1 APDDTLAGTLA
12 YISPEQTGRMNR
24 PVDYRTDLYSLG
36 VTLYELFTGQL
47 PFQASDALEMIHSHI
62 ARLPTP
68 PAEVNSDVPPPI
80 SDIIL
85 KLLAKNA
92 EDRYQTAHA
101 LQADL
106 RHCLD
111 QYQAA
116 GQIEPFEL
124 GRDDFSGRLQ
134 IPAKLYGREAEI
146 TQLLETFGRV
156 TEGRA
161 ELLLVIGYA
170 GVGKTSL
177 VHEIQR
183 PITEK
188 RGYFIEGKFDQYQR
202 SIPYSA
208 WGQAFARLVD
218 LWLTESQA
226 SIDARNAII
235 LEAVGQN
242 GQVLIDLF
250 PNLEHII
257 GPQPAV
263 PDQGGQE
270 AQNRFSYF
278 FQRFIRAVA
287 RPDQP
292 LVVFLDDLQWIDL
305 ASLKLFDI
313 LLSDPDSKHFLVIG
327 AYRDN
332 EVEASHPL
340 MVEVSR
346 LKEAGCPVDQLG
358 LDNLNLE
365 QVNALVS
372 DSLRMPADSC
382 LPLARLIQAKTE
394 GNAFFARQL
403 LDSLAVDGLLTFDN
417 NEHYWQWDITQM
429 NEQAIAENV
438 VELMVNKMRRLP
450 AASQEML
457 QIAACLGTQFDLSLL
472 HLVSEKS
479 QEETR
484 LALQAAYEEGFIVRV
499 NGSGSF
505 AHDRIQQAAYSLIP
519 GHEKPGLHR
528 HIGRMLLAESTV
540 QAQAEHLFE
549 IVGHLNMGVALIETA
564 DERHE
569 LAELNTK
576 AAESALR
583 ATAYAAASANA
594 RTGIR
599 LLGDDGWQSHY
610 QLRLNLHLLAA
621 EAAYLN
627 ADYDLS
633 EQHIET
639 ILTSARSEVDRA
651 SAYVIRIDSYNSQ
664 HQLQR
669 AIDTGLRALREL
681 GVTLQEVP
689 PAELTLEVLRDLPVM
704 SDRREQAATQILAA
718 CFHPIYVGRPELL
731 PTIVL
736 TALHLTITHGLTPAG
751 CLAIVSYAAV
761 FVWPDDIEAAYQFG
775 QLGLQLIERLDD
787 KRYLCQVKAIFDVFL
802 YHWKE
807 PFLKVKS
814 AIQQGIQIGFE
825 TGNNNYQGTNLI
837 TDTMLNAL
845 VGQPLP
851 QAQAEMERNLQQL
864 EQVRERYRSYDA
876 YLWTQY
882 VAHLRGMAAEP
893 TQFAGPYF
901 VEETDLPAAKADHIH
916 NTILQ
921 FHTLKSMLHF
931 HLGDYRAAY
940 AHARQAEPL
949 VPPAAG
955 SLNIHLVPFYQSLA
969 LCQFSERQTEHVK
982 KLDENVGQLRLWAAH
997 APVNYQHKLDIVL
1010 AERERVAGNAG
1021 TALDHYEQAIAG
1033 AKQNKFLQDEALA
1046 NELYGRF
1053 WHERG
1058 NDNIAQLYLREAH
1071 ALYRRW
1077 GAGAITAHLEAQYP
1091 QWLTVGTI
1099 DVSRLGVE
1107 VSIAET
1113 QSNLDV
1119 RSVLK
1124 TAEAIAGELDLK
1136 KLLQTTIKI
1145 MMENAGAQQSF
1156 LIVERDGQWLIEAAG
1171 EVDTDEVRVL
1181 QGINIED
1188 SEQVSAGIV
1197 RYVAHTQQMVLL
1209 ADAASAGQFRQD
1221 PIIQRRQV
1229 KSVLVVPLINRG
1241 QLSGILYLENNL
1253 ASHAFTPER
1262 VELLKLLSS
1271 QMAISIDHAWLYDHL
1286 EEVVAER
1293 TQALSFAEEQIRAL
1307 FESSQVGISLTT
1319 LAGQVLAANKALMLM
1334 TGYSEREL
1342 LQRNVIEFYVDPEQR
1357 HELLERLAASEAVHN
1372 FGVKFK
1378 RKDSSPF
1385 FANMNVSQAKRGGQE
1400 VLIAMIEDVTEQVQ
1414 LNEQLQQ
1421 EITERKQ
1428 AEQELQTQITLV
1440 DGLLDAAAE
1449 SVEIWDAQT
1458 LEYIKWNKT
1467 FRQLTGYSDDEIA

>member
-1 APDDTLAGTLA
+1 
-12 YISPEQTGRMNR
+12 MNR

-68 PAEVNSDVPPPI
+68 PAEVNSDVPLPI

-85 KLLAKNA
+85 KLMAKNA

-161 ELLLVIGYA
+161 ELLLVTGYA

-257 GPQPAV
+257 GPQSAV
-263 PDQGGQE
+263 PELGGVE
-270 AQNRFSYF
+270 AQNRFNYL
-278 FQRFIRAVA
+278 FQRFMSAVA
-287 RPDQP
+287 RPDQS

-365 QVNALVS
+365 QVNSLVS

-519 GHEKPGLHR
+519 DHEKPGLHR

-549 IVGHLNMGVALIETA
+549 IVDHLNMGVALIETA

-651 SAYVIRIDSYNSQ
+651 SAYVIRIDS
-664 HQLQR
+664 
-669 AIDTGLRALREL
+669 
-681 GVTLQEVP
+681 
-689 PAELTLEVLRDLPVM
+689 
-704 SDRREQAATQILAA
+704 
-718 CFHPIYVGRPELL
+718 
-731 PTIVL
+731 
-736 TALHLTITHGLTPAG
+736 
-751 CLAIVSYAAV
+751 
-761 FVWPDDIEAAYQFG
+761 
-775 QLGLQLIERLDD
+775 
-787 KRYLCQVKAIFDVFL
+787 
-802 YHWKE
+802 
-807 PFLKVKS
+807 
-814 AIQQGIQIGFE
+814 
-825 TGNNNYQGTNLI
+825 
-837 TDTMLNAL
+837 
-845 VGQPLP
+845 
-851 QAQAEMERNLQQL
+851 
-864 EQVRERYRSYDA
+864 
-876 YLWTQY
+876 
-882 VAHLRGMAAEP
+882 
-893 TQFAGPYF
+893 
-901 VEETDLPAAKADHIH
+901 
-916 NTILQ
+916 
-921 FHTLKSMLHF
+921 
-931 HLGDYRAAY
+931 
-940 AHARQAEPL
+940 
-949 VPPAAG
+949 
-955 SLNIHLVPFYQSLA
+955 
-969 LCQFSERQTEHVK
+969 
-982 KLDENVGQLRLWAAH
+982 
-997 APVNYQHKLDIVL
+997 
-1010 AERERVAGNAG
+1010 
-1021 TALDHYEQAIAG
+1021 
-1033 AKQNKFLQDEALA
+1033 
-1046 NELYGRF
+1046 
-1053 WHERG
+1053 
-1058 NDNIAQLYLREAH
+1058 
-1071 ALYRRW
+1071 
-1077 GAGAITAHLEAQYP
+1077 
-1091 QWLTVGTI
+1091 
-1099 DVSRLGVE
+1099 
-1107 VSIAET
+1107 
-1113 QSNLDV
+1113 
-1119 RSVLK
+1119 
-1124 TAEAIAGELDLK
+1124 
-1136 KLLQTTIKI
+1136 
-1145 MMENAGAQQSF
+1145 
-1156 LIVERDGQWLIEAAG
+1156 
-1171 EVDTDEVRVL
+1171 
-1181 QGINIED
+1181 
-1188 SEQVSAGIV
+1188 
-1197 RYVAHTQQMVLL
+1197 
-1209 ADAASAGQFRQD
+1209 
-1221 PIIQRRQV
+1221 
-1229 KSVLVVPLINRG
+1229 
-1241 QLSGILYLENNL
+1241 
-1253 ASHAFTPER
+1253 
-1262 VELLKLLSS
+1262 
-1271 QMAISIDHAWLYDHL
+1271 
-1286 EEVVAER
+1286 
-1293 TQALSFAEEQIRAL
+1293 
-1307 FESSQVGISLTT
+1307 
-1319 LAGQVLAANKALMLM
+1319 
-1334 TGYSEREL
+1334 
-1342 LQRNVIEFYVDPEQR
+1342 
-1357 HELLERLAASEAVHN
+1357 
-1372 FGVKFK
+1372 
-1378 RKDSSPF
+1378 
-1385 FANMNVSQAKRGGQE
+1385 
-1400 VLIAMIEDVTEQVQ
+1400 
-1414 LNEQLQQ
+1414 
-1421 EITERKQ
+1421 
-1428 AEQELQTQITLV
+1428 
-1440 DGLLDAAAE
+1440 
-1449 SVEIWDAQT
+1449 
-1458 LEYIKWNKT
+1458 
-1467 FRQLTGYSDDEIA
+1467 

>member
-1 APDDTLAGTLA
+1 
-12 YISPEQTGRMNR
+12 
-24 PVDYRTDLYSLG
+24 
-36 VTLYELFTGQL
+36 
-47 PFQASDALEMIHSHI
+47 
-62 ARLPTP
+62 
-68 PAEVNSDVPPPI
+68 
-80 SDIIL
+80 
-85 KLLAKNA
+85 
-92 EDRYQTAHA
+92 
-101 LQADL
+101 
-106 RHCLD
+106 
-111 QYQAA
+111 
-116 GQIEPFEL
+116 
-124 GRDDFSGRLQ
+124 
-134 IPAKLYGREAEI
+134 
-146 TQLLETFGRV
+146 
-156 TEGRA
+156 
-161 ELLLVIGYA
+161 
-170 GVGKTSL
+170 
-177 VHEIQR
+177 
-183 PITEK
+183 
-188 RGYFIEGKFDQYQR
+188 
-202 SIPYSA
+202 
-208 WGQAFARLVD
+208 
-218 LWLTESQA
+218 
-226 SIDARNAII
+226 
-235 LEAVGQN
+235 
-242 GQVLIDLF
+242 
-250 PNLEHII
+250 
-257 GPQPAV
+257 
-263 PDQGGQE
+263 
-270 AQNRFSYF
+270 
-278 FQRFIRAVA
+278 
-287 RPDQP
+287 
-292 LVVFLDDLQWIDL
+292 
-305 ASLKLFDI
+305 
-313 LLSDPDSKHFLVIG
+313 
-327 AYRDN
+327 
-332 EVEASHPL
+332 
-340 MVEVSR
+340 
-346 LKEAGCPVDQLG
+346 
-358 LDNLNLE
+358 
-365 QVNALVS
+365 
-372 DSLRMPADSC
+372 
-382 LPLARLIQAKTE
+382 
-394 GNAFFARQL
+394 
-403 LDSLAVDGLLTFDN
+403 
-417 NEHYWQWDITQM
+417 
-429 NEQAIAENV
+429 
-438 VELMVNKMRRLP
+438 
-450 AASQEML
+450 
-457 QIAACLGTQFDLSLL
+457 
-472 HLVSEKS
+472 
-479 QEETR
+479 
-484 LALQAAYEEGFIVRV
+484 
-499 NGSGSF
+499 
-505 AHDRIQQAAYSLIP
+505 
-519 GHEKPGLHR
+519 
-528 HIGRMLLAESTV
+528 
-540 QAQAEHLFE
+540 
-549 IVGHLNMGVALIETA
+549 
-564 DERHE
+564 
-569 LAELNTK
+569 
-576 AAESALR
+576 
-583 ATAYAAASANA
+583 
-594 RTGIR
+594 
-599 LLGDDGWQSHY
+599 
-610 QLRLNLHLLAA
+610 
-621 EAAYLN
+621 
-627 ADYDLS
+627 
-633 EQHIET
+633 
-639 ILTSARSEVDRA
+639 
-651 SAYVIRIDSYNSQ
+651 VIRIDSYNSQ

-681 GVTLQEVP
+681 GVTLQKVP
-689 PAELTLEVLRDLPVM
+689 PAEVTLEVLRDLPVM

-807 PFLKVKS
+807 PILKVKS

-969 LCQFSERQTEHVK
+969 LLRLPERQVEHVE
-982 KLDENVGQLRLWAAH
+982 KLDENVSKLRLWANH
-997 APVNYQHKLDIVL
+997 VPMNYQHKLDIVL

-1421 EITERKQ
+1421 EFTERKQ

-1467 FRQLTGYSDDEIA
+1467 FRQLTGYSDDEIAAMNPVADFFDDADLARAEAAYARLLQEGQATEILTQINKDGSRIPLEYTGAVIRDIDGNPTQVIVIGRDITERIQAEAQLRFQAELLDAVEQAVVVTDLGGHVVYWNPFAEGLYGWPAEEAMGRLSNELMVNVEVSQQQNAEMTACLLSGKGWSGEYPAFHRDGTLLHVQATITPITNEAGDMIFAIGVSTDITERKQAELALQQSNQSLSQRLDELSTLNLIAQAVSTVVDLPDALDVVVATTTRLLDAAGTGIVLLSDDRSELTLISLFDRRSPAFSGGREGDSEAGSTDAAYRGMVFPVEDSVLTQKLLEEGQAVIVSDAQHDPRLAQAHRILQAGQVCGLMLVPLLSQGNAIGIMGITSDRPGREFTPDEVRLAETIAGQITGAIEATRLLEQVQKRAVAGERSRLARDLHDSVTQSLYSLDLFANAIHQALSAGRTERVTDHAEKIRSLSQSALADLRLLIFELRPPLLDQAGLAGAPGVGRGSSRF